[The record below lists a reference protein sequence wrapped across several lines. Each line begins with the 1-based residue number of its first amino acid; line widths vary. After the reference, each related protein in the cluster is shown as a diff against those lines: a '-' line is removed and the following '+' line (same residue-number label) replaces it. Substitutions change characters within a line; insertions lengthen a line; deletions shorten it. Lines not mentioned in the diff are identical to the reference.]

1 MNMNK
6 ILEEFIKKYF
16 DTKLMPGIQKN
27 ASRLQKKYGSKGSD
41 QNIEG
46 SYHVKSF
53 GFQTSFM
60 MRYMLMAFG
69 AVCIILLIVSAA
81 VNGNAMEGVKIFGAF
96 FVFCLLLWIICKLK
110 SGFIV
115 YAPDWLYVEKNGKKR
130 EFPLEELNE
139 IKVSGTL
146 TLVFSKN
153 HEPGGK
159 SAEKIVVP
167 LEGSQYEDF
176 MKFLETHCP
185 EVVGRVPE
193 KVYRKALRKHGGSWG
208 NRM

>member
-16 DTKLMPGIQKN
+16 DTKLMPGIRKN
-27 ASRLQKKYGSKGSD
+27 ASRLEKKYGSGGDD

-69 AVCIILLIVSAA
+69 AVCIILLIVSVA

-96 FVFCLLLWIICKLK
+96 FIFCLILWIICKLK

-115 YAPDWLYVEKNGKKR
+115 YAPAWLYVEKPGKKS
-130 EFPLEELNE
+130 EFPLEDLKE
-139 IKVSGTL
+139 IKVSGNL
-146 TLVFSKN
+146 TLIFSKD
-153 HEPGGK
+153 HQSAGK
-159 SAEKIVVP
+159 NSEKIVVP
-167 LEGSQYEDF
+167 LEGTQYEDF
-176 MKFLETHCP
+176 MRFLEANCP
-185 EVVGRVPE
+185 EVIEQIPE